1 MPNIKNRVLSA
12 AVLSVPLACMLAVCA
27 AAAGEESL
35 VSQEPVYAPS
45 AVTPSAGTDSDL
57 SSTMPVY
64 QPGDYKTGAEHQMST
79 STDAMV
85 SQKPVYKPQSG
96 PSSETAAPSG
106 GELVSETPVYLPDGS
121 TTGPDR
127 QNTQQQT
134 PPRPVSVPDAE
145 QKEGRQAG
153 TQDPGTENAGTK
165 PEKPSRPAVPEQE
178 SRASGPAA
186 DRPAA
191 DRAGGTSGDKAKTA
205 GKPSASGTPS
215 SVNRNW
221 YAVRT
226 AADQNGA
233 VIKEKVTPETERNE
247 TAGDANAPA
256 NEAQADTM
264 SSGPASTP
272 RTGDT
277 GKAGAWAVTAASA
290 ASLLACL
297 FLFGRMDAGK
307 DR

>member
-1 MPNIKNRVLSA
+1 MPNIMNRVLSA

-64 QPGDYKTGAEHQMST
+64 QPGDYKTGAEHQKST

-85 SQKPVYKPQSG
+85 SQKPVYTPQSG
-96 PSSETAAPSG
+96 PSSGTEVRAER
-106 GELVSETPVYLPDGS
+106 ELVTETPVYVPDGS
-121 TTGPDR
+121 STGPER

-134 PPRPVSVPDAE
+134 PPRPASVPDAE
-145 QKEGRQAG
+145 QKEERQAG
-153 TQDPGTENAGTK
+153 TQDPGTGNAGTK
-165 PEKPSRPAVPEQE
+165 PEKSSRPAVPEQE

-186 DRPAA
+186 GRPAV
-191 DRAGGTSGDKAKTA
+191 DRAGGTSGDASKTA
-205 GKPSASGTPS
+205 GKPYASGAPS

-233 VIKEKVTPETERNE
+233 VVKEKVTPETERNE

-256 NEAQADTM
+256 NEAQADTV
-264 SSGPASTP
+264 SSGSASTP

-297 FLFGRMDAGK
+297 FVFGRMDAGK